1 MRTTINALSDL
12 NQWKGRFKPST
23 NKKEHISKT
32 QYKAHG
38 EDLATKQP
46 NTKAKAKSADTVKS
60 TPFRFTLSQTN
71 RLFELNKQAIERCKL
86 NYPNNYHHK
95 HKLAQE
101 CAAIAKRLDA
111 ARYLIKR
118 LKNYQAE
125 QSKEHLAMMKES
137 LEVLHY
143 LGDKFKEIADYVVLV
158 DENGNKL
165 EHFDNKNDVEGEQ

>member
-12 NQWKGRFKPST
+12 KQWKGQFKPST

-38 EDLATKQP
+38 EDLANKQP
-46 NTKAKAKSADTVKS
+46 NTKAKAKSANTAQS

-71 RLFELNKQAIERCKL
+71 RLFELTKQSIERCKL
-86 NYPNNYHHK
+86 NFPDDYHHK
-95 HKLAQE
+95 HKQAQE
-101 CAAIAKRLDA
+101 CAEIAKRLA
-111 ARYLIKR
+111 TARYLIKR

-125 QSKEHLAMMKES
+125 QSKEHVAMMKES
-137 LEVLHY
+137 LDVLHY
-143 LGDKFKEIADYVVLV
+143 LGDKFADVSAYVVLV

-165 EHFDNKNDVEGEQ
+165 EHFDNKNDLEG